1 MSKTQFRRALKTL
14 GISQR
19 GFARLIGASE
29 RTARRWALGEAELPE
44 SDAILLRLM
53 LDGKITAEDVEKASR
68 P

>member
-19 GFARLIGASE
+19 GFARLIGSAE
-29 RTARRWALGEAELPE
+29 RTVRRWALGEAELPE

-53 LDGKITAEDVEKASR
+53 LGGKITAEDVRNASR